1 MNTFNICKL
10 CNYSTNIKTNYTRH
24 CKSLIHLEKEEK
36 KLLCVICDKQYK
48 SLDVYKKH
56 QKNKHIPV
64 KKKNNT
70 VSTTDNIDN
79 TINNNI
85 NNTSDN
91 NINNKLDKIDNKIDD
106 KIEEVKVEIHN
117 SKKEVVTV
125 VNKAITKASSLIKYL
140 MQTHRSVPPLKKI
153 KKEECIPILR
163 LSYDCPEI
171 EGDYSLQ
178 KMFVR
183 DYSKNIFVSNIAKSI
198 LKIIN
203 HEQQDKQPIYNTD
216 STRYNYVVKTSTEL
230 WNEDKSGIKF
240 TDYIIR
246 PLLRYIR
253 ELNEDYIDNVLEK
266 VNMRKNTLFENEMH
280 INEKEAAYNLDIA
293 VTNDYLIKPLLKELS
308 PYLRFLQQELEELEK
323 IEELN
328 NIQNELEDFI
338 NSDKS
343 DSDTEEEI
351 KPIKKTKKKDI
362 NKK

>member
-1 MNTFNICKL
+1 MFNCNICNYKSDRKENFIRHCNSQNHINIEEIKKMCCL
-10 CNYSTNIKTNYTRH
+10 CN
-24 CKSLIHLEKEEK
+24 
-36 KLLCVICDKQYK
+36 KQYK
-48 SLDVYKKH
+48 SLRTYKIHKKTIH
-56 QKNKHIPV
+56 NNNK
-64 KKKNNT
+64 
-70 VSTTDNIDN
+70 
-79 TINNNI
+79 INNVSAKI
-85 NNTSDN
+85 NNTDN
-91 NINNKLDKIDNKIDD
+91 NTTINTTNTNVICKLDKMDIKIDNKID
-106 KIEEVKVEIHN
+106 EVKEEIKEEIQN

-140 MQTHRSVPPLKKI
+140 MQNHRSVPPLKRI

-163 LSYDCPEI
+163 LEYDCPEI

-178 KMFVR
+178 KMFIR
-183 DYSKNIFVSNIAKSI
+183 DYSNNIFVPNIAKSI

-216 STRYNYVVKTSTEL
+216 STRYNYVVKTSAEL

-253 ELNEDYIDNVLEK
+253 ELNDDYINVLEK
-266 VNMRKNTLFENEMH
+266 VNMKKNTFYENELH
-280 INEKEAAYNLDIA
+280 VNALDSAYTLATA

-328 NIQNELEDFI
+328 NLQNELEDYI
-338 NSDKS
+338 NGDKS
-343 DSDTEEEI
+343 DSEEEI
-351 KPIKKTKKKDI
+351 KPKKKVNKLKTK
-362 NKK
+362 N

>member
-1 MNTFNICKL
+1 MNLCNL
-10 CNYSTNIKTNYTRH
+10 CNYSTNNNNNFIRH
-24 CKSLIHLEKEEK
+24 CKSQIHLEKEEIK
-36 KLLCVICDKQYK
+36 KLCIICDRKYK
-48 SLDVYKKH
+48 SIDAYKKH
-56 QKNKHIPV
+56 RRINH
-64 KKKNNT
+64 NT
-70 VSTTDNIDN
+70 VKSNIKKSDSINTDTITTDNNN
-79 TINNNI
+79 TTNNN
-85 NNTSDN
+85 NNTTNTNVIS
-91 NINNKLDKIDNKIDD
+91 KLDKMDIKIDNKID
-106 KIEEVKVEIHN
+106 EVKEEIQN

-140 MQTHRSVPPLKKI
+140 MQNHRSVPPLKKI

-178 KMFVR
+178 KMFIR
-183 DYSKNIFVSNIAKSI
+183 DYSKNIFVPNIAKSI

-203 HEQQDKQPIYNTD
+203 HEEQDKQPIYNTD
-216 STRYNYVVKTSTEL
+216 STRYNYVVKTSAEL

-253 ELNEDYIDNVLEK
+253 ELNEDYINVLEK
-266 VNMRKNTLFENEMH
+266 VNMKKNTFYENELH
-280 INEKEAAYNLDIA
+280 VNALDAAYNLDIA

-343 DSDTEEEI
+343 ETEEDS
-351 KPIKKTKKKDI
+351 KPIKKTKKKVI